1 MLQSPFT
8 FLSWEASTSSL
19 IVSTVQQPN
28 KRWSLISIDGV
39 SLERI
44 IAVAKA
50 EEGDDKWLENFAV
63 MFPNFVLIASP
74 DQSQS
79 FLLKGSANLEVE
91 DLDTHE
97 IEELSDCEATQ
108 EAYESAVATW
118 APELPKSRNPTSGGK
133 KQRSVS
139 KSQQEDEH
147 HHDDDEDGD
156 GDEEDEA
163 DEHEENDDDDDE
175 LPEKREA
182 YIAKRNA
189 LKVFEGLI
197 EAGCAMAVNLNL
209 TPKDIR
215 DAFLAAG
222 GKNITP
228 EDEIELTDSDPATG
242 TYLQEAA
249 AGQGQQCPQQ

>member
-8 FLSWEASTSSL
+8 FLSWEASTASL
-19 IVSTVQQPN
+19 IVSTVQKPN

-39 SLERI
+39 STESI
-44 IAVAKA
+44 IATAKK
-50 EEGDDKWLENFAV
+50 EDGDNWLENFAV
-63 MFPNFVLIASP
+63 MFPNFVLLSTP

-108 EAYESAVATW
+108 EAYETAVATW
-118 APELPKSRNPTSGGK
+118 APEGPVKASKSASKSRKT
-133 KQRSVS
+133 
-139 KSQQEDEH
+139 EDDVEN
-147 HHDDDEDGD
+147 HDDEYEDVDQDEDNAED
-156 GDEEDEA
+156 DEE
-163 DEHEENDDDDDE
+163 DE

-189 LKVFEGLI
+189 LKIFEGLI
-197 EAGCAMAVNLNL
+197 ESGCAMAVNLNL

-215 DAFLAAG
+215 EAFVAAG
-222 GKNITP
+222 GKVIGP
-228 EDEIELTDSDPATG
+228 EDEIVLADSDPATG

-249 AGQGQQCPQQ
+249 AAAGQGQQCPQQ